1 MNCKFFFIYWLKEA
15 VSNSLKLPLALVFF
29 FSDTVENFKSKSYK
43 RGSSLSM
50 YISNVKKKKEYF
62 ILMISVTARIIG
74 HNPLV
79 ISCSNRKS
87 GNWLNLGVNKGKYV

>member
-1 MNCKFFFIYWLKEA
+1 
-15 VSNSLKLPLALVFF
+15 
-29 FSDTVENFKSKSYK
+29 
-43 RGSSLSM
+43 M

-87 GNWLNLGVNKGKYV
+87 GNWLNLGVNKGKYG

>member
-50 YISNVKKKKEYF
+50 YISN
-62 ILMISVTARIIG
+62 LDDISNCQNYWPQPTGDIV
-74 HNPLV
+74 
-79 ISCSNRKS
+79 
-87 GNWLNLGVNKGKYV
+87 W